1 MQKIQYYYY
10 IFVHEVYRYMKNIL
24 YVEDDDILSFLIKDQ
39 LENQGYKV
47 SLENSPEAALEQLL
61 QDHFDWII
69 LDIDLSTSI
78 SGLDLAEKI
87 RSAGIETPIVF
98 TTGDSRDETLVRIFG
113 LSNCDYIKKSFELP
127 ELIFRLHRFSNQEN
141 TCKKIIHFGP
151 YKLYPNE
158 RIIEMGSSQHKLNN
172 QQYHTPT
179 PKNTQSIKF
188 QRSDWVLPSFR
199 RTSERPHKLKTAL
212 KVSHNF

>member
-1 MQKIQYYYY
+1 MQKIQYYYN

-127 ELIFRLHRFSNQEN
+127 ELIFRLLRFSYQ
-141 TCKKIIHFGP
+141 KI
-151 YKLYPNE
+151 
-158 RIIEMGSSQHKLNN
+158 
-172 QQYHTPT
+172 
-179 PKNTQSIKF
+179 PKT
-188 QRSDWVLPSFR
+188 
-199 RTSERPHKLKTAL
+199 
-212 KVSHNF
+212 